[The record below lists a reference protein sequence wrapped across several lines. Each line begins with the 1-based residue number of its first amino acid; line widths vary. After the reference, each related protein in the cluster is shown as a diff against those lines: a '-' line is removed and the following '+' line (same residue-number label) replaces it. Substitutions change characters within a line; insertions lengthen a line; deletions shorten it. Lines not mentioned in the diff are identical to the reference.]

1 VGSIPTAS
9 TKEKKENS
17 MIIKEKELREIIVKL
32 DEIYDFL
39 QETEEGN
46 LDSFNLMT
54 MATRYKNILKQ
65 AIALLENLEG

>member
-1 VGSIPTAS
+1 
-9 TKEKKENS
+9 

>member
-17 MIIKEKELREIIVKL
+17 MIIKEKELREIIVNL

-39 QETEEGN
+39 QETEQGN